1 MLKLGRT
8 RNDKGEKPMSNT
20 KYQQLIFR
28 LMYPVMFVL
37 CSALT
42 AHAQT
47 PAPSGPT
54 LSDHIA
60 RLSLKASELLP
71 YLQHEVLSHI
81 QDWVYGIAVAVAVL
95 VLLFSFLRL
104 WRENSGANSNLV
116 FFFLRSL
123 FFFGLVGSS
132 VWIIGQ
138 MAATGREIAE
148 GNEMNGSAGR
158 SLLFEFYKAQRD
170 SFNESYEKMTMGTFT
185 VKVDGR
191 DFTVRPNTATTGTF
205 VGVLYDNEGTIKDLD
220 KKLNDSSYT
229 LPTLFNWLNASRTI
243 LEAGDFWLLLL
254 GGVLVLVFK
263 AAAPLMMAVA
273 IDQKLA
279 HKVSYPFVWGA
290 GVLTLIWPAVSYFIR
305 ALAYLF
311 GNMAMALGDSEPLY
325 NWDYS
330 TMYAIKSNFASPVH
344 TVAIAAFMMTIAG
357 ACLWIS
363 PYLAYRFSMGQL
375 YEGISAAMSQFA
387 AMIIGTGV
395 EAYSTTA
402 AASINQAAQ
411 NTQAQ
416 GTYDSQTTEARANKE
431 SGMLRNQAGFIAG
444 KAQALSSAQASAGA
458 SMAAARGGASQAY
471 TMFGSANRG
480 LAGYNENMSQVG
492 TQRSIRDNNTLSTRQ
507 AREANTDSQVG
518 RKQEWSRGL
527 NSIPLVGGPIDLVRE
542 GVSGTV
548 SSASGGKY
556 GALPLTLHQRGYDAA
571 RIESTAGM
579 NANATQNFT
588 EAQKVDRQTGD
599 RMAAISMQQ
608 GRESAGVAYAAAGTS
623 IAGHR
628 TALGINNQATQI
640 DFTGRINSAG
650 ITHTAAV
657 DSAKLQAISMIV
669 GRMGAKLAQDIER
682 GMEMRY

>member
-1 MLKLGRT
+1 
-8 RNDKGEKPMSNT
+8 MSKAN
-20 KYQQLIFR
+20 YQQSIFR
-28 LMYPVMFVL
+28 LLHSIAVLL
-37 CSALT
+37 CSALV
-42 AHAQT
+42 AQAQT
-47 PAPSGPT
+47 PAPTGPT

-60 RLSLKASELLP
+60 RLSLKASQLLP
-71 YLQHEVLSHI
+71 YLEREVLSHV
-81 QDWVYGIAVAVAVL
+81 QEWVYGIAVAVAVL

-104 WRENSGANSNLV
+104 WRENFGGNSNLI

-148 GNEMNGSAGR
+148 GNEISGGSGR

-170 SFNESYEKMTMGTFT
+170 SFNESYEKLTMGTFT

-229 LPTLFNWLNASRTI
+229 LPTLFNWLNISRTI

-279 HKVSYPFVWGA
+279 HKVSYPFIWGA

-325 NWDYS
+325 NWDYA

-344 TVAIAAFMMTIAG
+344 MVAIAALMMTIAG
-357 ACLWIS
+357 GCLWIS
-363 PYLAYRFSMGQL
+363 PYLAYRFSMGQI
-375 YEGISAAMSQFA
+375 YEGVSAAMSQFA

-402 AASINQAAQ
+402 AASINQVAQ

-416 GTYDSQTTEARANKE
+416 ASYDAQTTEARANKE
-431 SGMLRNQAGFIAG
+431 SGMLRNQAGFVAG
-444 KAQALSSAQASAGA
+444 RASALSTAQASAGA
-458 SMAAARGGASQAY
+458 AMAAARGSANQAY
-471 TMFGSANRG
+471 TTFGSASRG
-480 LAGYNENMSQVG
+480 TAGYNEQMSQIS
-492 TQRSIRDNNTLSTRQ
+492 TNRSIRDNNTLSTRQ
-507 AREANTDSQVG
+507 AREANTDSQVA
-518 RKQEWSRGL
+518 RKEEWSKDL
-527 NSIPLVGGPIDLVRE
+527 NQVPIVGGPADLIRKWDS
-542 GVSGTV
+542 GVISTL
-548 SSASGGKY
+548 SSGKY
-556 GALPLTLHQRGYDAA
+556 GATPQTLHQRGYDAA
-571 RIESTAGM
+571 RIDSTIGM
-579 NANATQNFT
+579 NANAMQNFT
-588 EAQKVDRQTGD
+588 EVQQVERQTGD

-608 GRESAGVAYAAAGTS
+608 GRESAGAAYAAAGTS

-640 DFTGRINSAG
+640 EFTGRIGSAE
-650 ITHTAAV
+650 ITHKAAV
-657 DSAKLQAISMIV
+657 DSARLQAISMIV
-669 GRMGAKLAQDIER
+669 SRVGAKLAQDIEK

>member
-1 MLKLGRT
+1 
-8 RNDKGEKPMSNT
+8 MSNAN
-20 KYQQLIFR
+20 YQPRVFR
-28 LMYPVMFVL
+28 SLYLVMLVL
-37 CSALT
+37 CSGMT

-71 YLQHEVLSHI
+71 YLQYEVLSHI

-185 VKVDGR
+185 VRVDGR

-311 GNMAMALGDSEPLY
+311 GNMVMALGDSEPLY

-375 YEGISAAMSQFA
+375 YEGVSAAMSQFA

-458 SMAAARGGASQAY
+458 SMAAARAGASQAY

-480 LAGYNENMSQVG
+480 LAGYNENMSQIG

-542 GVSGTV
+542 GISGTV

-571 RIESTAGM
+571 RIDSTAGL
-579 NANATQNFT
+579 NANATQDFS

-608 GRESAGVAYAAAGTS
+608 GRESAGAAYAAAGTS

-628 TALGINNQATQI
+628 TALGVNNQATKI
-640 DFTGRINSAG
+640 EFTGRMSSAG

-669 GRMGAKLAQDIER
+669 SRMGAKLAQDIEK

>member
-1 MLKLGRT
+1 
-8 RNDKGEKPMSNT
+8 MSNT
-20 KYQQLIFR
+20 NRRQRIIR
-28 LMYPVMFVL
+28 LLGTAIVL
-37 CSALT
+37 LCGGLT
-42 AHAQT
+42 GYAQT
-47 PAPSGPT
+47 PSPSGST

-60 RLSLKASELLP
+60 RLSIKAAQLLP
-71 YLQHEVLSHI
+71 YLQSEVLSRI
-81 QDWVYGIAVAVAVL
+81 QEWVYGIAVAVAVL

-104 WRENSGANSNLV
+104 WRENAGGNSNLI

-148 GNEMNGSAGR
+148 GNEISGSAGH
-158 SLLFEFYKAQRD
+158 SLLFDFYKAQRD

-185 VKVDGR
+185 VAVDGR
-191 DFTVRPNTATTGTF
+191 DFTVKPNTATAGTF

-229 LPTLFNWLNASRTI
+229 LPALFNWLNASRTI
-243 LEAGDFWLLLL
+243 LEAGDFWLILL
-254 GGVLVLVFK
+254 GGVLILVFK

-311 GNMAMALGDSEPLY
+311 GNMAMALGDSDPLY
-325 NWDYS
+325 NWDYGA
-330 TMYAIKSNFASPVH
+330 MYAIKSNFASPVY
-344 TVAIAAFMMTIAG
+344 TVAIAALMMTIAG
-357 ACLWIS
+357 GCLWIS

-375 YEGISAAMSQFA
+375 YEGVSSAMSQFA

-395 EAYSTTA
+395 EAYSSTA
-402 AASINQAAQ
+402 AASINQTAQ

-416 GTYDSQTTEARANKE
+416 GSYEAQTTEASANRE
-431 SGMLRNQAGFIAG
+431 SGMLRNQAGFVAG
-444 KAQALSSAQASAGA
+444 KASALSSAQATAGA
-458 SMAAARGGASQAY
+458 AMAAARAGANQAY
-471 TMFGSANRG
+471 TTFGSASRG
-480 LAGYNENMSQVG
+480 VAGYNEQMSRVG
-492 TQRSIRDNNTLSTRQ
+492 TDRSIRDNNTASARQ
-507 AREANTDSQVG
+507 ARETNTDSQVG

-527 NSIPLVGGPIDLVRE
+527 GEIPLLGGPIDLFRE
-542 GVSGTV
+542 GIAGTV

-556 GALPLTLHQRGYDAA
+556 GSLPLTLHQRGYDSA
-571 RIESTAGM
+571 RIDATAGM

-608 GRESAGVAYAAAGTS
+608 GQESAGAAYAAAGTS
-623 IAGHR
+623 IVGHR
-628 TALGINNQATQI
+628 TALGINDQATQV
-640 DFTGRINSAG
+640 DFRGRMDGATIS
-650 ITHTAAV
+650 HTAAV
-657 DSAKLQAISMIV
+657 DSAKLEAISMIV
-669 GRMGAKLAQDIER
+669 SRMGAKLAQDIEK

>member
-1 MLKLGRT
+1 
-8 RNDKGEKPMSNT
+8 MSNT
-20 KYQQLIFR
+20 KHQQCLFR
-28 LMYPVMFVL
+28 LLCTVVVL
-37 CSALT
+37 LGGGLT
-42 AHAQT
+42 AYAQT
-47 PAPSGPT
+47 PTPSGPT

-60 RLSLKASELLP
+60 RLSIKASQLLP
-71 YLQHEVLSHI
+71 YLQYEVLSRI
-81 QDWVYGIAVAVAVL
+81 QEWVYGIAVAVAVL

-104 WRENSGANSNLV
+104 WRENAGGSSNLI

-148 GNEMNGSAGR
+148 GNEISGGAGH
-158 SLLFEFYKAQRD
+158 SLLFDFYKAQRD

-325 NWDYS
+325 NWDYAS
-330 TMYAIKSNFASPVH
+330 MYAIKSNFASPVY
-344 TVAIAAFMMTIAG
+344 TVAIAALMMTIAG
-357 ACLWIS
+357 GCLWIS
-363 PYLAYRFSMGQL
+363 PYLAYRFSMGQI
-375 YEGISAAMSQFA
+375 YEGVSAAMSQFA

-402 AASINQAAQ
+402 AASINQTAQ

-416 GTYDSQTTEARANKE
+416 GTYDAQTTEARANRE
-431 SGMLRNQAGFIAG
+431 SGMLRNQAGFVAG
-444 KAQALSSAQASAGA
+444 RASALSMAQTTAGA
-458 SMAAARGGASQAY
+458 AMAAGRAGASQAY
-471 TMFGSANRG
+471 TTFGSASRG
-480 LAGYNENMSQVG
+480 IVGYNEQMSRVG
-492 TQRSIRDNNTLSTRQ
+492 TDRSIRDNNTASARQ
-507 AREANTDSQVG
+507 AREANTDSQVA
-518 RKQEWSRGL
+518 RKEEWSKGL
-527 NSIPLVGGPIDLVRE
+527 NQIPLLGGPADLIRKWDS
-542 GVSGTV
+542 GVV
-548 SSASGGKY
+548 SYLSDGKY

-571 RIESTAGM
+571 RIDGTAGM

-608 GRESAGVAYAAAGTS
+608 GRESAGAAYAAAGTS

-628 TALGINNQATQI
+628 AALGLNNQATQVE
-640 DFTGRINSAG
+640 FTGRMDGAAIS
-650 ITHTAAV
+650 HTAAV

-669 GRMGAKLAQDIER
+669 SRIGAKLAQDIER